1 MGRTYKLLISGPV
14 GSGKSTFIRSVSEI
28 PVVDTDVISTI
39 DIGKERTTVAMDY
52 GLIHIGDDEIHLFG
66 TPGQVRFS
74 FMWDILSNGAV
85 GFIMLVDSTNPSEFP
100 KARQILDY
108 VTSRTDIPFIVGA
121 TKQDIKP
128 SWDIEFIAEYFE
140 LEVNLVRPLLA
151 IDRVSSLR
159 FLEEFFETYLRE
171 RR

>member
-14 GSGKSTFIRSVSEI
+14 GSGKSTFIRNISEI
-28 PVVDTDVISTI
+28 PVVDTDVRSTI
-39 DIGKERTTVAMDY
+39 NIGKEKTTVAMDY
-52 GLIHIGDDEIHLFG
+52 GLIHIDDDEIHLFG

-74 FMWDILSNGAV
+74 FMWEILSNGAV
-85 GFIMLVDSTNPSEFP
+85 GFIMLVDSTKPSEFP

-108 VTSRTDIPFIVGA
+108 VTSRTEIPFIIGA
-121 TKQDIKP
+121 TKQDVEP

-140 LEVNLVRPLLA
+140 LDVSLVKPLLA
-151 IDRVSSLR
+151 IDRISSLQ
-159 FLEEFFETYLRE
+159 FLEEFFETYLRK